1 MKARLNEV
9 LVTNYKLKSKHGQH
23 EEQQDNPSRL
33 EAKIVYYEE
42 KFNLMKV

>member
-9 LVTNYKLKSKHGQH
+9 LVTNYKLKSQH

-42 KFNLMKV
+42 KFNLMKI